1 MPRERTNRSKNPTM
15 HDVARLAGVSQSTV
29 SRVLNGSDSFVPISE
44 ETRQRILDAVEH
56 LEYQPNMIARSLRTQ
71 RTQMI
76 ALMIGDISNGF
87 YHPIVRSVQDI
98 AGARDYDVLISN
110 SDHVYENETRF
121 LRSILRRPVDGV
133 IMAPHRLTT
142 KDLDGFIRRSRIPIV
157 AIGAQVKHPLVDV
170 IGGTSE
176 PATYDAITWLI
187 KTAGHR
193 RIGFAGVADDMP
205 PGPPRLSG
213 YYRAMSDAGLPVE
226 PGWVQK
232 VEFTAE
238 GGWRAMQAF
247 LQQDDPPSAVFTCN
261 SLMAIGAMKAAHA
274 HGCRI
279 PDDISVLGFD
289 DIPESVIV
297 QPPLTVVARNLS
309 HIGRQA
315 IELLFERIDGQVSG
329 PGRFVQSEW
338 KLIERESVQKL
349 NTAP

>member
-1 MPRERTNRSKNPTM
+1 MPRKKPNGSKNPTM

-44 ETRQRILDAVEH
+44 ETRQRILDAIEQ

-87 YHPIVRSVQDI
+87 YHPIVRSVQDFS
-98 AGARDYDVLISN
+98 GARDYDVLISN
-110 SDHVYENETRF
+110 SDHIYENEARF

-133 IMAPHRLTT
+133 IMAPHRLTD
-142 KDLDGFIRRSRIPIV
+142 KDLDSFIRRSHIPIV
-157 AIGAQVKHPLVDV
+157 AIGAQVKHPLIDV

-187 KTAGHR
+187 KAAGHR
-193 RIGFAGVADDMP
+193 RIGFVGVAEDMP

-213 YYRAMSDAGLPVE
+213 YYRAMLDAGLPVE

-238 GGWRAMQAF
+238 GGRRAMQAF
-247 LQQDDPPSAVFTCN
+247 LQQKDPPSAVFTCN
-261 SLMAIGAMKAAHA
+261 SLMALGAIKAAHTN
-274 HGCRI
+274 GYRV

-297 QPPLTVVARNLS
+297 QPPLTVIARDLP

-315 IELLFERIDGQVSG
+315 VELLFERIDGGVSG
-329 PGRFVQSEW
+329 PGRFLQSEW
-338 KLIERESVQKL
+338 MLIERESVRRL
-349 NTAP
+349 VNTP